1 MIDITLDFTEV
12 GTHFPEGFRFP
23 LTRTPFYPD
32 TYRDCGYTAK
42 VVDFNRLVVTSPYG
56 DTREF
61 IVSYSMDGNDNCKL
75 FARSCDANIRFWK
88 AIEGVA
94 IAKLNNMVRYINRH
108 KW

>member
-1 MIDITLDFTEV
+1 MIKITLDFTEV
-12 GTHFPEGFRFP
+12 CTHFPEGFHFP

-32 TYRDCGYTAK
+32 TYRECGYTAK

-75 FARSCDANIRFWK
+75 VARSCDANIRFWK
-88 AIEGVA
+88 MIERVVTV
-94 IAKLNNMVRYINRH
+94 KLSNTVRYINRH
-108 KW
+108 QW